1 MRFLIP
7 TLMLVLLC
15 GCGPEMRVRNKVY
28 SILPQIQ
35 QDMQEGEVEQAFGP
49 EILNPWVRVL
59 DTSEVV
65 ARLQI
70 ALDEL
75 PQYRRASLWML
86 KAYAP
91 AETWRTL
98 AARYAELSAG
108 LPDVVG
114 YGAHPR
120 MTEPATRSNSP

>member
-1 MRFLIP
+1 
-7 TLMLVLLC
+7 
-15 GCGPEMRVRNKVY
+15 MRVRNKVY